1 MARPAPVRDALFVLM
16 LGLVPLGSAAQVSAV
31 SNGLAPLPIPMAS
44 GAPIPASAVQPLP
57 PGAKSRPS
65 PVLAKQ
71 ISSVLPAWSPPPPNP
86 VVRLPPP
93 DPEVVQMEPV
103 IVWGDRVKLT
113 ATDVLTDGAK
123 LEIAE
128 KRYISP
134 LYRVTFGPLSQVAA
148 YYFNFLSVLHGWH
161 PNEAEALTLYRQDER
176 LKMLGALDSL
186 AELETIGG
194 DSKDAKDFQRIRFEA
209 AASSR

>member
-1 MARPAPVRDALFVLM
+1 
-16 LGLVPLGSAAQVSAV
+16 
-31 SNGLAPLPIPMAS
+31 
-44 GAPIPASAVQPLP
+44 
-57 PGAKSRPS
+57 
-65 PVLAKQ
+65 
-71 ISSVLPAWSPPPPNP
+71 
-86 VVRLPPP
+86 
-93 DPEVVQMEPV
+93 MEPV

-134 LYRVTFGPLSQVAA
+134 LYRVTFGPLSQIAA

-176 LKMLGALDSL
+176 LKMLGELDSL

>member
-1 MARPAPVRDALFVLM
+1 
-16 LGLVPLGSAAQVSAV
+16 
-31 SNGLAPLPIPMAS
+31 
-44 GAPIPASAVQPLP
+44 
-57 PGAKSRPS
+57 
-65 PVLAKQ
+65 
-71 ISSVLPAWSPPPPNP
+71 
-86 VVRLPPP
+86 
-93 DPEVVQMEPV
+93 MEPV

-113 ATDVLTDGAK
+113 AADVLPDGAK

-209 AASSR
+209 AAASRYDHTRSGNCVAAFSFRDGSQTGTAKKRLWGLHPE

>member
-1 MARPAPVRDALFVLM
+1 MAQPAPVRDALFVLM
-16 LGLVPLGSAAQVSAV
+16 LGLVPPGSAAQESAV
-31 SNGLAPLPIPMAS
+31 SNGLAPLPIPTAG

-57 PGAKSRPS
+57 PDAKSRLS

-93 DPEVVQMEPV
+93 DPEVVQMAPV
-103 IVWGDRVKLT
+103 IVWGARVKLT
-113 ATDVLTDGAK
+113 ATDVLSDGAK

-176 LKMLGALDSL
+176 LKMLGELGSL

-194 DSKDAKDFQRIRFEA
+194 DSKDAKDFRRIRFEA